1 MSTVALAHY
10 AEQAEDVA
18 PLEITVMFAR
28 PLGMP
33 SYMVCGLDDDGKPEV
48 MFQGEFHKT
57 QPEARASAW
66 EFAERVVARGGGMA
80 VAYRSDLE
88 S

>member
-10 AEQAEDVA
+10 VDAAEDVA

-33 SYMVCGLDDDGKPEV
+33 SYMVCGLDDEGRPEV

-57 QPEARASAW
+57 EGEARASAW
-66 EFAERVVARGGGMA
+66 EFAKRIIARGGGMN
-80 VAYRSDLE
+80 VWYRSDLE